1 MDIFNLLQ
9 TLSALCG
16 IAIIASGTLW
26 LKQYLKSRFCF

>member
-1 MDIFNLLQ
+1 MNLLNFMQ

-16 IAIIASGTLW
+16 ISIIAFGTLW